1 MFYKMEKS
9 LFKNYSLEHRKLKNL
24 QLHMYIYRKNNLMK
38 FVINNFCSNVI
49 KLFCFSIKDTL
60 FIFQKLSTI
69 FTKKVPYSFNTL
81 SYQF

>member
-1 MFYKMEKS
+1 MFYEMEKS
-9 LFKNYSLEHRKLKNL
+9 LFKNYSLEHRKLKNS
-24 QLHMYIYRKNNLMK
+24 QLHMNNLMK